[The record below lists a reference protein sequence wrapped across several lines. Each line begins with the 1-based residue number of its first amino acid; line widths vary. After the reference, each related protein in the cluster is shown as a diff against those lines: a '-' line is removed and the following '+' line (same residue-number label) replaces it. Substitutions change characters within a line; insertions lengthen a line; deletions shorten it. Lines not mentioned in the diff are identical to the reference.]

1 MERKENNMAT
11 TTKTK
16 AAAPVE
22 AANESDVLKETI
34 ARQQEQMQEMMAQIA
49 LLMKAQSAPTTPA
62 EQPKKQNNIKFIN
75 LTAGSMN
82 LRGTRMYNIPK
93 QFGFKMLGEA
103 EARLVVNNMP
113 NAIADGYI
121 YIANKAF
128 VHECELDDLY
138 ANMLDD
144 AQLKALLNENANDV
158 CDVYKNASEGQKR
171 IILDMV
177 SDKRLNGQPVDA
189 NILVEL
195 GKLSGVNF
203 MDIDPLDDKE

>member
-1 MERKENNMAT
+1 MAT

-34 ARQQEQMQEMMAQIA
+34 AKQQEQMQEMMAQIA
-49 LLMKAQSAPTTPA
+49 LLMKAQSAPTAPA
-62 EQPKKQNNIKFIN
+62 EQPKKQSNIKFIN

-82 LRGTRMYNIPK
+82 LRGTRLYNIPK

-113 NAIADGYI
+113 NAIADGYV

-138 ANMLDD
+138 TNMLDD
-144 AQLKALLNENANDV
+144 TQLKALLNENANDV
-158 CDVYKNASEGQKR
+158 CEVYKNASEGQKR

-195 GKLSGVNF
+195 GKLSGVDF
-203 MDIDPLDDKE
+203 MNIDPLDDKE

>member
-1 MERKENNMAT
+1 MAT

-16 AAAPVE
+16 VVAPVE
-22 AANESDVLKETI
+22 VANESDALKETI
-34 ARQQEQMQEMMAQIA
+34 AQQQQQMQEMMAQIA
-49 LLMKAQSAPTTPA
+49 LLMKAQSTPAAPA

-158 CDVYKNASEGQKR
+158 CEVYKNASEGQKR

-195 GKLSGVNF
+195 GKLSGVDF
-203 MDIDPLDDKE
+203 MNIDPLDDKE

>member
-1 MERKENNMAT
+1 MAT

-16 AAAPVE
+16 VVAPVE
-22 AANESDVLKETI
+22 VANESDALKETI
-34 ARQQEQMQEMMAQIA
+34 AQQQQQMQEMMAQIA
-49 LLMKAQSAPTTPA
+49 LLMKAQSTPAAPA

-113 NAIADGYI
+113 NAIADGYV

-158 CDVYKNASEGQKR
+158 CEVYKNASEGQKR

-203 MDIDPLDDKE
+203 MDIDPLNDKE

>member
-1 MERKENNMAT
+1 MAT

-22 AANESDVLKETI
+22 VANESDVLKETI
-34 ARQQEQMQEMMAQIA
+34 AKQQEQMQEMMAQIA
-49 LLMKAQSAPTTPA
+49 LLMKAQSAPTAPA

-121 YIANKAF
+121 YIANKSF

-158 CDVYKNASEGQKR
+158 CEVYKNASEGQKR

-195 GKLSGVNF
+195 GKLSGVDF
-203 MDIDPLDDKE
+203 MNIDPLDDKE

>member
-1 MERKENNMAT
+1 MAT

-22 AANESDVLKETI
+22 AANESDILKETI
-34 ARQQEQMQEMMAQIA
+34 AKQQAQMQEMMAQIA
-49 LLMKAQSAPTTPA
+49 LLMKAQSAPVAPV

-138 ANMLDD
+138 ANMLDE

-158 CDVYKNASEGQKR
+158 CEVYKNASEGQKR

-189 NILVEL
+189 NILVKL
-195 GKLSGVNF
+195 GKLSGVDF
-203 MDIDPLDDKE
+203 MNIDPLDDKE

>member
-1 MERKENNMAT
+1 MAT

-22 AANESDVLKETI
+22 AVNESDVLKETI
-34 ARQQEQMQEMMAQIA
+34 AKQQEQMQEMMAQIA
-49 LLMKAQSAPTTPA
+49 LLMKAQSAPTAPV
-62 EQPKKQNNIKFIN
+62 EQPKKQSNIKFIN

-138 ANMLDD
+138 TNMLDD
-144 AQLKALLNENANDV
+144 TQLKALLNENANDV
-158 CDVYKNASEGQKR
+158 CEVYKNASEGQKR

>member
-1 MERKENNMAT
+1 MET

-22 AANESDVLKETI
+22 AANESDALKETI
-34 ARQQEQMQEMMAQIA
+34 AKQQEQMQEMMAQIA
-49 LLMKAQSAPTTPA
+49 LLMKAQSAPVAPV

-138 ANMLDD
+138 TNMLDD

-158 CDVYKNASEGQKR
+158 CEVYKNASEGQKR

-195 GKLSGVNF
+195 GKLSGVDF
-203 MDIDPLDDKE
+203 MNIDPLDDKE

>member
-1 MERKENNMAT
+1 MAT

-16 AAAPVE
+16 DAAPVE
-22 AANESDVLKETI
+22 AANESDALKETI
-34 ARQQEQMQEMMAQIA
+34 AHQQQQMQEMMAQIA
-49 LLMKAQSAPTTPA
+49 LLMKAQSAPAAPV

-113 NAIADGYI
+113 NAIADGYV

-158 CDVYKNASEGQKR
+158 CEVYKNASEGQKR

-195 GKLSGVNF
+195 GKLSGVDF
-203 MDIDPLDDKE
+203 MNIDPLDDKE

>member
-1 MERKENNMAT
+1 MAT

-22 AANESDVLKETI
+22 AANESDALKETI
-34 ARQQEQMQEMMAQIA
+34 AQQQQQMQEMMAQIA
-49 LLMKAQSAPTTPA
+49 LLMKAQSAPTAPA

-158 CDVYKNASEGQKR
+158 CEVYKNASEGQKR

-195 GKLSGVNF
+195 GKLSGVDF
-203 MDIDPLDDKE
+203 MNIDPLDDKE

>member
-1 MERKENNMAT
+1 MAT

-16 AAAPVE
+16 VAAPVE
-22 AANESDVLKETI
+22 AANESDILKETI
-34 ARQQEQMQEMMAQIA
+34 AKQQAQMQEMMAQIA
-49 LLMKAQSAPTTPA
+49 LLMKAQSAPTAPV
-62 EQPKKQNNIKFIN
+62 EQPKKQNNIKFIK

-121 YIANKAF
+121 YIADKAF
-128 VHECELDDLY
+128 VHECERDDLY
-138 ANMLDD
+138 ANMLDE

-158 CDVYKNASEGQKR
+158 CEVYKNASEGQKR

-195 GKLSGVNF
+195 GKLSGVDF
-203 MDIDPLDDKE
+203 MNIDPLDDKE

>member
-1 MERKENNMAT
+1 MET

-22 AANESDVLKETI
+22 AANESDALKETI
-34 ARQQEQMQEMMAQIA
+34 AQQQQQMQEMMAQIA
-49 LLMKAQSAPTTPA
+49 LLMKAQSAPAAPV

-113 NAIADGYI
+113 NAIADGYV

-158 CDVYKNASEGQKR
+158 CEVYKNASEGQKR

-195 GKLSGVNF
+195 GKLSGVDF

>member
-1 MERKENNMAT
+1 MAA

-22 AANESDVLKETI
+22 AANESDILKETI
-34 ARQQEQMQEMMAQIA
+34 AKQQAQMQEMMAQIA
-49 LLMKAQSAPTTPA
+49 LLMKAQSAPTAPA

-138 ANMLDD
+138 ANMLDE

-158 CDVYKNASEGQKR
+158 CEVYKNASEGQKR

-177 SDKRLNGQPVDA
+177 SDKRLNGQHVDA

-195 GKLSGVNF
+195 GKLSGVDF
-203 MDIDPLDDKE
+203 MNIDPLDDKE

>member
-1 MERKENNMAT
+1 MANT
-11 TTKTK
+11 ATKTVKHK
-16 AAAPVE
+16 AAPEVP
-22 AANESDVLKETI
+22 NDSDALKAVI
-34 ARQQEQMQEMMAQIA
+34 AEQQEKMQEMMAQIA
-49 LLMKAQSAPTTPA
+49 LLMKAQSAPVAPV

-138 ANMLDD
+138 ANMLDE

-158 CDVYKNASEGQKR
+158 CEVYKNASEGQKR

-195 GKLSGVNF
+195 GKLSGVDF
-203 MDIDPLDDKE
+203 MNIDPLDDKE

>member
-1 MERKENNMAT
+1 MAT

-22 AANESDVLKETI
+22 AANESDALKETI
-34 ARQQEQMQEMMAQIA
+34 AKQQEQMQEMMAQIA
-49 LLMKAQSAPTTPA
+49 LLMKAQSAPVAPV

-138 ANMLDD
+138 TNMLDD

-158 CDVYKNASEGQKR
+158 CEVYKNASEGQKR

-195 GKLSGVNF
+195 GKLSGVDF
-203 MDIDPLDDKE
+203 MNIDPLDDKE

>member
-1 MERKENNMAT
+1 MAT

>member
-1 MERKENNMAT
+1 MAT

-16 AAAPVE
+16 AATPVE
-22 AANESDVLKETI
+22 AANESDALKETI
-34 ARQQEQMQEMMAQIA
+34 AKQQEQMQEMMAQIA
-49 LLMKAQSAPTTPA
+49 LLMKAQSAPTAPA

-158 CDVYKNASEGQKR
+158 CEVYKNASEGQKR

-195 GKLSGVNF
+195 GKLSGVDF
-203 MDIDPLDDKE
+203 MNIDPLDDKE

>member
-1 MERKENNMAT
+1 MAT

-16 AAAPVE
+16 AATPVE
-22 AANESDVLKETI
+22 AANESDALKETI
-34 ARQQEQMQEMMAQIA
+34 AKQQEQMQEMMTQIA
-49 LLMKAQSAPTTPA
+49 LLMKAQSAPTAPA
-62 EQPKKQNNIKFIN
+62 EQPKKQSNIKFIN

-103 EARLVVNNMP
+103 EARLVVNNMS

-158 CDVYKNASEGQKR
+158 CEVYKNASEGQKR

-195 GKLSGVNF
+195 GKLSGVDF
-203 MDIDPLDDKE
+203 MNIDPLDDKE

>member
-1 MERKENNMAT
+1 MAT
-11 TTKTK
+11 ATKTK

-22 AANESDVLKETI
+22 AANESDALKETI
-34 ARQQEQMQEMMAQIA
+34 AQQQEKMQEMMARIA
-49 LLMKAQSAPTTPA
+49 LLMKAQSAPAAPA

-82 LRGTRMYNIPK
+82 LRGTRLYNIPK

-113 NAIADGYI
+113 NAIADGYV

-144 AQLKALLNENANDV
+144 TQLKALLSENANDV
-158 CDVYKNASEGQKR
+158 CEVYKNASDGQKR

-195 GKLSGVNF
+195 GKLSGVDF
-203 MDIDPLDDKE
+203 MGIDPLDDKE

>member
-1 MERKENNMAT
+1 MAAT
-11 TTKTK
+11 TKPKT
-16 AAAPVE
+16 AAPVE
-22 AANESDVLKETI
+22 AANESDALKETI
-34 ARQQEQMQEMMAQIA
+34 AKQQAQMQEMMAQIA
-49 LLMKAQSAPTTPA
+49 LLMKAQSAPTAPA

-138 ANMLDD
+138 ADMLDEV
-144 AQLKALLNENANDV
+144 QLKALLNENANDV
-158 CDVYKNASEGQKR
+158 CEVYKNASEGQKR

-195 GKLSGVNF
+195 GKLSGVDF
-203 MDIDPLDDKE
+203 MNIDPLDDKE

>member
-1 MERKENNMAT
+1 MAA

-22 AANESDVLKETI
+22 AANESDILKETI
-34 ARQQEQMQEMMAQIA
+34 AKQQAQMQEMMAQIA
-49 LLMKAQSAPTTPA
+49 LLMKAQSAPVAPV

-138 ANMLDD
+138 ANMLDE

-158 CDVYKNASEGQKR
+158 CEVYKNASEGQKR

-195 GKLSGVNF
+195 GKLSGVDF
-203 MDIDPLDDKE
+203 MNIDPLDDKE

>member
-1 MERKENNMAT
+1 MAT

-22 AANESDVLKETI
+22 AANESDILKETI
-34 ARQQEQMQEMMAQIA
+34 AKQQAQMQEMMAQIA
-49 LLMKAQSAPTTPA
+49 LLMKAQSAPVAPV

-138 ANMLDD
+138 ANMLDE
-144 AQLKALLNENANDV
+144 AQLKGLLNENANDV
-158 CDVYKNASEGQKR
+158 CEVYKNASEGQKR

-195 GKLSGVNF
+195 GKLSGVDF
-203 MDIDPLDDKE
+203 MNIDPLDDKE

>member
-1 MERKENNMAT
+1 MAA

-22 AANESDVLKETI
+22 AANESDILKETI
-34 ARQQEQMQEMMAQIA
+34 AKQQAQMQEMMAQIA
-49 LLMKAQSAPTTPA
+49 LLMKAQSAPVAPV

-138 ANMLDD
+138 ANMLDE
-144 AQLKALLNENANDV
+144 AQLKGLLNENANDV
-158 CDVYKNASEGQKR
+158 CEVYKNASEGQKR

-195 GKLSGVNF
+195 GKLSGVDF
-203 MDIDPLDDKE
+203 MNIDPLDDKE

>member
-1 MERKENNMAT
+1 MAT

-22 AANESDVLKETI
+22 AANESDILKETI
-34 ARQQEQMQEMMAQIA
+34 AKQQVQMQEMMAQIA
-49 LLMKAQSAPTTPA
+49 LLMKAQSAPAAPV

-75 LTAGSMN
+75 LTAGSLN
-82 LRGTRMYNIPK
+82 LRGTRMYNITK

-113 NAIADGYI
+113 NAIADGYV

-128 VHECELDDLY
+128 VHECELDDIY
-138 ANMLDD
+138 EGMLSDK
-144 AQLKALLNENANDV
+144 QLKELLSENANDV
-158 CDVYKNASEGQKR
+158 CEVYKNASDGQKR

-177 SDKRLNGQPVDA
+177 SDKRLNGQPIDA
-189 NILVEL
+189 NILMEL

-203 MDIDPLDDKE
+203 MDIDPLDDDKE

>member
-1 MERKENNMAT
+1 MAT
-11 TTKTK
+11 ATKTK

-22 AANESDVLKETI
+22 AANESDALKETI
-34 ARQQEQMQEMMAQIA
+34 AQQQQQMQEMMAQIA
-49 LLMKAQSAPTTPA
+49 LLMKAQSAPAAPV

-93 QFGFKMLGEA
+93 QFGFKMLGET

-113 NAIADGYI
+113 NAIADGYV

-158 CDVYKNASEGQKR
+158 CEVYKNASEGQKR

>member
-1 MERKENNMAT
+1 MANT
-11 TTKTK
+11 ATKTVKHKTAPEVPNDSDALK
-16 AAAPVE
+16 AV
-22 AANESDVLKETI
+22 I
-34 ARQQEQMQEMMAQIA
+34 AEQQEKMQEMMAQIA
-49 LLMKAQSAPTTPA
+49 LLMKAQSAPAAPA

-75 LTAGSMN
+75 LTAGSLN

-113 NAIADGYI
+113 NAIADGYV

-128 VHECELDDLY
+128 VHECELDDIY
-138 ANMLDD
+138 EGMLSDK
-144 AQLKALLNENANDV
+144 QLKELLSENANDV
-158 CDVYKNASEGQKR
+158 CEVYKNASDGQKR

-177 SDKRLNGQPVDA
+177 SDKRLNGQPIDA
-189 NILVEL
+189 NILMEL

-203 MDIDPLDDKE
+203 MDIDPLDDDKE

>member
-1 MERKENNMAT
+1 MAA

-22 AANESDVLKETI
+22 AANESDILKETI
-34 ARQQEQMQEMMAQIA
+34 AKQQAQMQEMMAQIA
-49 LLMKAQSAPTTPA
+49 LLMKAQSAPVAPV

-158 CDVYKNASEGQKR
+158 CEVYKNASEGQKR

-195 GKLSGVNF
+195 GKLSGVDF
-203 MDIDPLDDKE
+203 MNIDPLDDKE

>member
-1 MERKENNMAT
+1 MAA

-34 ARQQEQMQEMMAQIA
+34 AKQQAQMQEMMAQIA
-49 LLMKAQSAPTTPA
+49 LLMKAQSAPVAPV

-82 LRGTRMYNIPK
+82 LRGTRMYNIQK

-138 ANMLDD
+138 ANMLDE

-158 CDVYKNASEGQKR
+158 CEVYKNASDGQKR

-177 SDKRLNGQPVDA
+177 SDKRLNGQPIDA
-189 NILVEL
+189 NILMEL

-203 MDIDPLDDKE
+203 MDIDPLDDDKE

>member
-1 MERKENNMAT
+1 MAAT
-11 TTKTK
+11 TETK

-22 AANESDVLKETI
+22 AANESDILKETI
-34 ARQQEQMQEMMAQIA
+34 AKQQAQMQEMMAQIA
-49 LLMKAQSAPTTPA
+49 LLMKAQSAPVAPV

-138 ANMLDD
+138 ANMLDE
-144 AQLKALLNENANDV
+144 AQLKGLLNENANDV
-158 CDVYKNASEGQKR
+158 CEVYKNASEGQKR

-195 GKLSGVNF
+195 GKLSGVDF
-203 MDIDPLDDKE
+203 MNIDPLDDKE

>member
-1 MERKENNMAT
+1 MAT

-16 AAAPVE
+16 ADAPVE
-22 AANESDVLKETI
+22 AANESDALKETI
-34 ARQQEQMQEMMAQIA
+34 AQQQQQMQEMMAQIA
-49 LLMKAQSAPTTPA
+49 LLMKAQSAPAAPA

-82 LRGTRMYNIPK
+82 LRGTRLYNIPK

-113 NAIADGYI
+113 NAIADGYV

-158 CDVYKNASEGQKR
+158 CEVYKNASEGQKR

-195 GKLSGVNF
+195 GKLSGVDF
-203 MDIDPLDDKE
+203 MNIDPLDDKE

>member
-1 MERKENNMAT
+1 MAT

-22 AANESDVLKETI
+22 AVNESDVLKETI
-34 ARQQEQMQEMMAQIA
+34 AKQQEQMQEMMAQIA
-49 LLMKAQSAPTTPA
+49 LLMKAQSAHTASA

-158 CDVYKNASEGQKR
+158 CEVYKNASEGHKR

-195 GKLSGVNF
+195 GKLSGVDF
-203 MDIDPLDDKE
+203 MNIDPLDDKE

>member
-1 MERKENNMAT
+1 MAT

-16 AAAPVE
+16 VAAPVE
-22 AANESDVLKETI
+22 AANESDALKETI
-34 ARQQEQMQEMMAQIA
+34 AQQQQQMQEMMAQIA
-49 LLMKAQSAPTTPA
+49 LLMKAQSAPAAPT

-113 NAIADGYI
+113 NAIADGYV

-158 CDVYKNASEGQKR
+158 CEVYKNASEGQKR

>member
-1 MERKENNMAT
+1 MAT

-22 AANESDVLKETI
+22 AANESDALKETI
-34 ARQQEQMQEMMAQIA
+34 AKQQEQMQEMMAQIA
-49 LLMKAQSAPTTPA
+49 LLMKAQSAPTAPA
-62 EQPKKQNNIKFIN
+62 EQPKKQSNIKFIN

-82 LRGTRMYNIPK
+82 LRGTRLYNIPK

-158 CDVYKNASEGQKR
+158 CEVYKNASEGQKR

-195 GKLSGVNF
+195 GKLSGVDF
-203 MDIDPLDDKE
+203 MNIDPLDDKE

>member
-1 MERKENNMAT
+1 MAT

-16 AAAPVE
+16 AATPVE
-22 AANESDVLKETI
+22 AANESDALKETI
-34 ARQQEQMQEMMAQIA
+34 AKQQEQMQEMMTQIA
-49 LLMKAQSAPTTPA
+49 LLMKAQSAPTAPA
-62 EQPKKQNNIKFIN
+62 EQPKKQSNIKFIN

-138 ANMLDD
+138 ANMLDE

-158 CDVYKNASEGQKR
+158 CEVYKNASEGQKR

-195 GKLSGVNF
+195 GKLSGVDF
-203 MDIDPLDDKE
+203 MNIDPLDDKE

>member
-1 MERKENNMAT
+1 MANT
-11 TTKTK
+11 ATKTVKPK
-16 AAAPVE
+16 AAPEAP
-22 AANESDVLKETI
+22 NDSDALKAVI
-34 ARQQEQMQEMMAQIA
+34 AEQQEKMQEMMAQIA
-49 LLMKAQSAPTTPA
+49 LLMKAQSASVAPA

-138 ANMLDD
+138 ANMLDE

-158 CDVYKNASEGQKR
+158 CEVYKNASEGQKR

-195 GKLSGVNF
+195 GKLSGVDF
-203 MDIDPLDDKE
+203 MNIDPLDDKE

>member
-1 MERKENNMAT
+1 MAA

-22 AANESDVLKETI
+22 AANESDILKETI
-34 ARQQEQMQEMMAQIA
+34 AKQQEQMQEMMAQIA
-49 LLMKAQSAPTTPA
+49 LLMKAQSAPMAPV
-62 EQPKKQNNIKFIN
+62 EQSKKQNNIKFIN

-138 ANMLDD
+138 ANMLDE

-158 CDVYKNASEGQKR
+158 CEVYKNASEGQKR

-195 GKLSGVNF
+195 GKLSGVDF
-203 MDIDPLDDKE
+203 MNIDPLDDKE

>member
-1 MERKENNMAT
+1 MAT

-16 AAAPVE
+16 AAAPV
-22 AANESDVLKETI
+22 AAVNESDVLKETI
-34 ARQQEQMQEMMAQIA
+34 AKQQEQMQEMMAQIA
-49 LLMKAQSAPTTPA
+49 LLMKAQSAPTVPA

-158 CDVYKNASEGQKR
+158 CEVYKNASEGQKR

-195 GKLSGVNF
+195 GKLSGVDF
-203 MDIDPLDDKE
+203 MNIDPLDDKE

>member
-1 MERKENNMAT
+1 MAT
-11 TTKTK
+11 ATKTK
-16 AAAPVE
+16 IAAPIE

-34 ARQQEQMQEMMAQIA
+34 AQQQAQMQEMMAQIA
-49 LLMKAQSAPTTPA
+49 LLMKAQSAPAAPI

-82 LRGTRMYNIPK
+82 LRGTRIYNIPK

-113 NAIADGYI
+113 NAIADGYV

-144 AQLKALLNENANDV
+144 AQLKALLSENANDV
-158 CDVYKNASEGQKR
+158 CEVYKNASEGQKR
-171 IILDMV
+171 IIIDMV

-195 GKLSGVNF
+195 GKLSGVDF
-203 MDIDPLDDKE
+203 MGIDPLDDKE

>member
-1 MERKENNMAT
+1 MAT

-16 AAAPVE
+16 AATPVE
-22 AANESDVLKETI
+22 AANESDALKETI
-34 ARQQEQMQEMMAQIA
+34 AKQQEQMQEMMTQIA
-49 LLMKAQSAPTTPA
+49 LLMKAQSAPTAPA
-62 EQPKKQNNIKFIN
+62 EQPKKQSNIKFIN

-158 CDVYKNASEGQKR
+158 CEVYKNASEGQKR

-195 GKLSGVNF
+195 GKLSGVDF
-203 MDIDPLDDKE
+203 MNIDPLDDKE